1 MSGTTNLTNIS
12 TIFNVDSISVQ
23 LIPQKKGKML
33 QIKSN
38 YVRKW
43 IYKRRHWETDSKT
56 GNFTK
61 NQDSKGRVDTPR
73 WSKSVFI

>member
-56 GNFTK
+56 VPK
-61 NQDSKGRVDTPR
+61 KGIKIQERVDTHR
-73 WSKSVFI
+73 WTKSVFI

>member
-1 MSGTTNLTNIS
+1 MISETQNSDFSFYWINIMSGTTNLTNIS

-38 YVRKW
+38 YVRK
-43 IYKRRHWETDSKT
+43 
-56 GNFTK
+56 
-61 NQDSKGRVDTPR
+61 
-73 WSKSVFI
+73 